1 MSQDIHKEHNV
12 RLAKNTLMLYVRM
25 FFLMVVGLYTS
36 RVVLQALGEEDFG
49 IYNVVGGLVS
59 MFSLISASLSSS
71 ISRFI
76 TYELGRGQEG
86 RLASVFS
93 SAVLIQVILA
103 CVVIAVAE
111 PLGLWFIDHK
121 MNIPLERIGI
131 AKWVFQFSLLTF
143 VVNLISIP
151 YNALIIAHEKMSAFA
166 YIGIFEGLGKLAVA
180 LMIVRSSG
188 DRLILYAI
196 LMSAVAVAVRF
207 SYSLYCRKHFPLCR
221 LKGRGEKGHLKQM
234 FSFAGWNFIGV
245 ASGALRDHGGNILI
259 NIFSGPIA
267 NAARA
272 VSVQLGGAVQSF
284 VTNFMTAVN
293 PQITKSYAAEDRD
306 YTMQLVFR
314 SSRYSFFL
322 LLLIALPVLLN
333 PSYLL
338 DLWLEDVPMHS
349 AAFVCLAL
357 LFSLSE
363 SISNPLITLMLATGN
378 IRRYQIIVGGLQL
391 MNLPVAYLVLKAGA
405 PPQSILIVSIVISQ
419 ICLFVRL
426 ALLRGMAGLPA
437 LRFIREVYLRVI
449 AVLLLA
455 FPLEWWLSSM
465 LGEGLAAFLA
475 SCMLSLVITAVII
488 WTIGVSKDERAFFK
502 AKIRSFIGRKC
513 L

>member
-221 LKGRGEKGHLKQM
+221 LKGRGEKGLPPPPT
-234 FSFAGWNFIGV
+234 S
-245 ASGALRDHGGNILI
+245 
-259 NIFSGPIA
+259 
-267 NAARA
+267 
-272 VSVQLGGAVQSF
+272 
-284 VTNFMTAVN
+284 
-293 PQITKSYAAEDRD
+293 
-306 YTMQLVFR
+306 FR
-314 SSRYSFFL
+314 SERFAATFAVGYGDDLTNPCAPPL
-322 LLLIALPVLLN
+322 LTATFVRC
-333 PSYLL
+333 
-338 DLWLEDVPMHS
+338 
-349 AAFVCLAL
+349 AA
-357 LFSLSE
+357 
-363 SISNPLITLMLATGN
+363 
-378 IRRYQIIVGGLQL
+378 
-391 MNLPVAYLVLKAGA
+391 LVLERVMILRWLVKAELTF
-405 PPQSILIVSIVISQ
+405 QVVKHYS
-419 ICLFVRL
+419 
-426 ALLRGMAGLPA
+426 
-437 LRFIREVYLRVI
+437 
-449 AVLLLA
+449 
-455 FPLEWWLSSM
+455 
-465 LGEGLAAFLA
+465 
-475 SCMLSLVITAVII
+475 
-488 WTIGVSKDERAFFK
+488 
-502 AKIRSFIGRKC
+502 
-513 L
+513 